1 MKAFSKK
8 KKKKRIELMNKDE
21 RVLASSE
28 SSGKPSV
35 SLSLSLSLPFAWWT
49 GHALES
55 IALVGREEDRN
66 GGRGS
71 SVAALGGDGTSDDV
85 ESTRGT
91 TGSKR
96 MTGRRERVL
105 FCCGCKGQLR
115 RRDERV
121 WEERQE
127 KRGEPTPDRSSRS
140 EREIAM
146 GPSGWGQGSESLV
159 GPCSKTFPVR
169 PRGYPFQAS
178 WRVPLIARRPI
189 SPFSRGKRGRR
200 RPPLVRG
207 VVPAACAKWDGQG
220 RPGTIWT
227 ISGHVGR
234 CADRWSEISTATST
248 CL

>member
-1 MKAFSKK
+1 MCCRACDGGVGSSGWSSVRACLDGEEATRVGSRLGDRRQRAFYRVLGSLGQVEMNAFSKK
-8 KKKKRIELMNKDE
+8 IKKKRIELMNKDE

-35 SLSLSLSLPFAWWT
+35 SLSLSLSLPCAWWT

-71 SVAALGGDGTSDDV
+71 SMAALGGDGTSDDV

-115 RRDERV
+115 RRNERV
-121 WEERQE
+121 GR
-127 KRGEPTPDRSSRS
+127 
-140 EREIAM
+140 
-146 GPSGWGQGSESLV
+146 
-159 GPCSKTFPVR
+159 
-169 PRGYPFQAS
+169 
-178 WRVPLIARRPI
+178 
-189 SPFSRGKRGRR
+189 RGRR
-200 RPPLVRG
+200 NGENPHQTAAAEASGKLRWDPRDGGRDLNPWW
-207 VVPAACAKWDGQG
+207 VPAPRRFLCVREA
-220 RPGTIWT
+220 TH
-227 ISGHVGR
+227 SGLAGE
-234 CADRWSEISTATST
+234 CP
-248 CL
+248 

>member
-1 MKAFSKK
+1 
-8 KKKKRIELMNKDE
+8 MNKDE

-169 PRGYPFQAS
+169 PRGYPFRAS

-189 SPFSRGKRGRR
+189 SPFSRGNGGGDGHHWSGGSC
-200 RPPLVRG
+200 RPLARNG
-207 VVPAACAKWDGQG
+207 TARDGQAQSG
-220 RPGTIWT
+220 QSQATLGAVPIAGARSAQRPRPA
-227 ISGHVGR
+227 SDVS
-234 CADRWSEISTATST
+234 C
-248 CL
+248 